1 MIEEKVGNRI
11 KELRSKLGISQEEL
25 GFRSGVHR
33 TYIASLEVGKRNVSI
48 ATLEKIVIALECDL
62 TQTQDGIKI
71 IRALDFLLSR
81 NSYTK

>member
-33 TYIASLEVGKRNVSI
+33 TYIASLEVGKRNISI
-48 ATLEKIVIALECDL
+48 ATLDKIVIALEVS
-62 TQTQDGIKI
+62 
-71 IRALDFLLSR
+71 LSEFF
-81 NSYTK
+81 NF

>member
-33 TYIASLEVGKRNVSI
+33 TYIASLEVGKRNISI
-48 ATLEKIVIALECDL
+48 ATLEKIVTALEVTL
-62 TQTQDGIKI
+62 NEFF
-71 IRALDFLLSR
+71 DF
-81 NSYTK
+81 

>member
-11 KELRSKLGISQEEL
+11 KEIRNKLGISQEEL

-48 ATLEKIVIALECDL
+48 ATLEKIVNALEVSFSEFF
-62 TQTQDGIKI
+62 
-71 IRALDFLLSR
+71 DF
-81 NSYTK
+81 

>member
-11 KELRSKLGISQEEL
+11 KELRGKLGISQEEL

-48 ATLEKIVIALECDL
+48 ATLEKIVTALEVS
-62 TQTQDGIKI
+62 
-71 IRALDFLLSR
+71 FSEFF
-81 NSYTK
+81 NF